1 MFYFC
6 TINNNANFSF
16 IVRMSRE
23 KFPAIAL
30 INCNCSRRHS
40 AVSAG
45 SWRHCFRL
53 YCFAMAGLWRDG
65 GGGEERGQLHAQD
78 GDGLRQPGVLGLQQ
92 RGLGRAALRVPAGPH
107 RAPGPALALLRLQ
120 RDLFHCQGTEQK
132 PWRGGG
138 ACWVPQPQ
146 SSCQK
151 ILAQNQVLILLI
163 FHFCWL
169 LDKWLCYVF
178 THIHGLS
185 LFGNSLSLF
194 SLLHL
199 SCSHHN
205 AMANSNWERSPWKV
219 LKHYFTEVS

>member
-65 GGGEERGQLHAQD
+65 GGGEERRQLHAQD

-120 RDLFHCQGTEQK
+120 RDLFHCQGTEQI

-138 ACWVPQPQ
+138 VMLGSSTSILMSENSGSKSSVNTVNIPFLLASWQMTVLCFYSHTWLIIVWEQPFPILPSSPFLLSPQ
-146 SSCQK
+146 CNGK
-151 ILAQNQVLILLI
+151 L
-163 FHFCWL
+163 
-169 LDKWLCYVF
+169 
-178 THIHGLS
+178 
-185 LFGNSLSLF
+185 
-194 SLLHL
+194 
-199 SCSHHN
+199 
-205 AMANSNWERSPWKV
+205 
-219 LKHYFTEVS
+219 